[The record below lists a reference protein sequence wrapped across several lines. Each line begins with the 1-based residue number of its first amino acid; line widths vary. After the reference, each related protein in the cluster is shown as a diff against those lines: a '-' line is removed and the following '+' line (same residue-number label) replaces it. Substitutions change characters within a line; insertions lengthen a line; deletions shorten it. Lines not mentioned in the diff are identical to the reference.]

1 MYGRS
6 GSVYGP
12 YGGYGRAASYNPQTG
27 TYARGAAVWDSN
39 EIAGSGYAYNPR
51 TGTGVAT
58 NRYATEN
65 GGWGESLI
73 TQNDKWI
80 STRSEWNDYSRQT
93 EFLTSGGA
101 SGEFDTRRSGDS
113 VVRTGEMQ
121 RGDQSLSTGSI
132 RGPEGGAI
140 GFETGS
146 GARAGIGRSEEGDLY
161 AGKDGQVYKRDD
173 SGWYQQGNDGWDK
186 VELSDER
193 ATQVNQARSQA
204 AERFG
209 TLEALDPSQ
218 VGERRQAA
226 SDAWSSR
233 TYDSSRNRGSFDSSR
248 RQELNRSF
256 NARTNGYQRYDQRS
270 RSSTRMN
277 QQRPR
282 SGQLQRRRR

>member
-12 YGGYGRAASYNPQTG
+12 YGGYGRGASYNPKTG

-39 EIAGSGYAYNPR
+39 EIAGSGFAYNPR

-80 STRSEWNDYSRQT
+80 STRSEWNDNSRQT
-93 EFLTSGGA
+93 DCETSGGA
-101 SGEFDTRRSGDS
+101 RGTFDTQRSGDS

-146 GARAGIGRSEEGDLY
+146 GARAGIGRSAEGDLY

-193 ATQVNQARSQA
+193 ATQVNQARSQV
-204 AERFG
+204 AERRSSF
-209 TLEALDPSQ
+209 E
-218 VGERRQAA
+218 A
-226 SDAWSSR
+226 SDRSAK
-233 TYDSSRNRGSFDSSR
+233 TYDSLRNRNTYDSNR
-248 RQELNRSF
+248 RSELNRSY
-256 NARTNGYQRYDQRS
+256 NARKNGYQRYNQRS
-270 RSSTRMN
+270 LSSGQMN
-277 QQRPR
+277 RQGLGGQRPR
-282 SGQLQRRRR
+282 RRR